1 MTVQNINNVSQTF
14 SMQDIAN
21 IAQPK
26 PSGWSKFTS
35 ILGGIAG
42 AASSFIPGAGIVGS
56 LLGGLGGSGGGG
68 GIGGLVSGESNQ
80 MQLLQ
85 FQYQIQQET
94 QMFNLM
100 TNISKDR
107 HEAAMSAIRNMKS

>member
-21 IAQPK
+21 ITQPK

-42 AASSFIPGAGIVGS
+42 AASSFIPGAGIVSG
-56 LLGGLGGSGGGG
+56 LLGGLSGGSGS
-68 GIGGLVSGESNQ
+68 ITGESNQ

-85 FQYQIQQET
+85 MQYQIQQET

-107 HEAAMSAIRNMKS
+107 HEASMAAIRNMKS

>member
-21 IAQPK
+21 ITQPK

-42 AASSFIPGAGIVGS
+42 AASSFIPGAGIVSG
-56 LLGGLGGSGGGG
+56 LLGGLGGGSSS
-68 GIGGLVSGESNQ
+68 ITGEGNQ

-85 FQYQIQQET
+85 MQYQIQQET

-107 HEAAMSAIRNMKS
+107 HEASMAAIRNMKS